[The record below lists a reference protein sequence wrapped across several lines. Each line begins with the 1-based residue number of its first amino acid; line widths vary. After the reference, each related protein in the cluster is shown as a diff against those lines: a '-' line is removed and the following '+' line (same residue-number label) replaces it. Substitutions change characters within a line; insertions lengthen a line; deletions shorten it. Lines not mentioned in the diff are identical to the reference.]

1 MQDSY
6 GFGVVAGIWDIKV
19 ELLQRLQSQRPGT
32 LVLWVRQSF
41 NPVPWIAPRDGRS
54 PKVEGPTEVAI
65 GSSWLIKFSAHAP
78 RSHQGGNY
86 HPHFTFFFLIKFVFL
101 IKFAEPDFQN
111 GSWAWQRILLQK
123 NLAELFKE
131 RKSIFAK

>member
-65 GSSWLIKFSAHAP
+65 GSS
-78 RSHQGGNY
+78 
-86 HPHFTFFFLIKFVFL
+86 
-101 IKFAEPDFQN
+101 
-111 GSWAWQRILLQK
+111 
-123 NLAELFKE
+123 
-131 RKSIFAK
+131 